1 MLKYVD
7 AQVVFREIPDEI
19 TLAISISNCPN
30 NCDGCHSPHLKD
42 DIGEPLNIE
51 ALHTMLFE
59 NKGITCICFM
69 GGNSDMMY
77 LETLCKYIKDNF
89 PEIKTAWYSG
99 RYEITYSLLDVLDYW
114 KAGPYIKEKGGLDNP
129 NTNQRLYKVK
139 DRNREDITFKFWKNE
154 TKD

>member
-1 MLKYVD
+1 MFKYVE

-30 NCDGCHSPHLKD
+30 NCEGCHSPHLKD

-69 GGNSDMMY
+69 GGDFDIEY
-77 LETLCKYIKDNF
+77 LGTLCKYIKDNF
-89 PEIKTAWYSG
+89 LEIKTAWYSG
-99 RYEITYSLLDVLDYW
+99 RSKINNLLLENLDYW
-114 KAGPYIKEKGGLDNP
+114 KTGPYMKEKGGLDNP
-129 NTNQRLYKVK
+129 NTNQRLYKITNNK
-139 DRNREDITFKFWKNE
+139 TEDITFKFWKNE